1 MKLRVSGER
10 HGTLRP
16 RRRRDDV
23 REQEAVG
30 RGGYLEGEVV
40 VQTMPGVSVIAEPFP
55 RSEGR
60 SVPSRLFHPKTSA
73 TAHTTP
79 QSEELVGTLSVVICC
94 YILYGLYYTGHF
106 GKCQMSALVENDV

>member
-1 MKLRVSGER
+1 MKLRVSEER

-60 SVPSRLFHPKTSA
+60 SVPSRLFYPKTSA
-73 TAHTTP
+73 TAHDTRGPKPRTGP
-79 QSEELVGTLSVVICC
+79 DVVFGFFVTYCTIYAMLAPLVVARCPSR
-94 YILYGLYYTGHF
+94 
-106 GKCQMSALVENDV
+106 